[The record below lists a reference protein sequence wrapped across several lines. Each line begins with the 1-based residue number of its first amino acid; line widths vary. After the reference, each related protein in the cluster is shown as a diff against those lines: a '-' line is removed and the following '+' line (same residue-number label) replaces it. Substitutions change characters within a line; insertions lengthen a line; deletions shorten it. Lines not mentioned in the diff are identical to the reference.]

1 MKRNTA
7 VQVELVESE
16 QVEQVEADGLE
27 TIGELAREGFGPVDV
42 LMREFAG
49 LVCVPGV
56 AARDLLAARAAAEEE
71 QRAQRR
77 RRAEER
83 ARRRPRR
90 ARGVPALPEM
100 SAYESMIA
108 ASGEDDAKKDRAGE
122 RLASLLRGESTG
134 GRFSPGE
141 KR

>member
-56 AARDLLAARAAAEEE
+56 AARDLLAARAGRGGAARTAAAPGGGAC
-71 QRAQRR
+71 QAS
-77 RRAEER
+77 A
-83 ARRRPRR
+83 
-90 ARGVPALPEM
+90 PAG
-100 SAYESMIA
+100 AW
-108 ASGEDDAKKDRAGE
+108 RAGAPRNVRVRVDDR
-122 RLASLLRGESTG
+122 RLR
-134 GRFSPGE
+134 
-141 KR
+141 